1 DPIMLGGDVVVPR
14 GAGVVL
20 LASKVQQGGRFKGSD
35 LVEMKVNAISV
46 NGTMRPVVTS
56 VAQAKSEGEGR
67 KTTRKIL
74 GGTGLGAIIGGIAGG
89 GTGAA
94 IGALTG
100 GAGGTIFAAAGQ
112 RHLKIPPESR

>member
-1 DPIMLGGDVVVPR
+1 MKTPHALSLFSTFGALLSYAASAVLVPAGTTIRVRTIDAIDVDATQAGTTFRGSLDDPIMLGGDVVVPR

-56 VAQAKSEGEGR
+56 VAQAKSEGE
-67 KTTRKIL
+67 
-74 GGTGLGAIIGGIAGG
+74 
-89 GTGAA
+89 
-94 IGALTG
+94 
-100 GAGGTIFAAAGQ
+100 
-112 RHLKIPPESR
+112 